1 MVRILASLRYSKL
14 SPTFRPSLLT
24 TSTERE
30 ALWIR
35 FKSTRPFAIKVYL
48 GGINAISGE
57 PIIENFATSL
67 RRSRLLQEKK
77 SIQDYAVI
85 DPADKG
91 QLWLDGIAKVNGK
104 VMQFVAVPSG
114 SGYSVE
120 AQIASIE
127 AVGGIQISITPIKM
141 GPRVTVYIKRLMQA
155 ALAVRTHL
163 NANVYELM
171 QMISTSTG
179 TPVEQLGILFNNRR
193 LKQSELDFQ
202 VRILMPETKINC
214 S

>member
-1 MVRILASLRYSKL
+1 MVRILASLRCSKL
-14 SPTFRPSLLT
+14 SPTFRTSLLT

-35 FKSTRPFAIKVYL
+35 FKSARPFAIKVYL

-104 VMQFVAVPSG
+104 VMQFVAVPSS

-155 ALAVRTHL
+155 ALAIRTHL
-163 NANVYELM
+163 NATVSELM

>member
-1 MVRILASLRYSKL
+1 
-14 SPTFRPSLLT
+14 
-24 TSTERE
+24 
-30 ALWIR
+30 
-35 FKSTRPFAIKVYL
+35 
-48 GGINAISGE
+48 
-57 PIIENFATSL
+57 
-67 RRSRLLQEKK
+67 
-77 SIQDYAVI
+77 
-85 DPADKG
+85 
-91 QLWLDGIAKVNGK
+91 
-104 VMQFVAVPSG
+104 MQFVAVPSS

-155 ALAVRTHL
+155 ALAIRTHL
-163 NANVYELM
+163 NATVSELM

-179 TPVEQLGILFNNRR
+179 TPVEQLGILFNNGR